1 MEVFIM
7 LDINKMRENQRLNN
21 RNQTSVH
28 LAYYLYSDD
37 DFLTVLLPEKPT
49 GKLKV
54 RLKQNERRIDAGAYD
69 AYELHALNIKFNDAG
84 EVLCWSKAHL
94 KDVCESTY
102 FLAYLAD
109 GGILGKDC
117 KSYKLYE
124 NRILNK
130 EGGYSSHLAYMLST
144 PIDTVNNVK
153 LWVKGNTIF
162 GVEECEDH
170 VYRES
175 WDIEDC
181 LFDYINSYDRYYAV
195 KNVSLVKRSND
206 MESIKENTNTSD
218 ETDMNSNNSTVK
230 MSIREFIHQCEACG
244 GNGQAMILTGI
255 KKVFPDDYE
264 AVRNKYNS
272 ITFYEGKVKASEF
285 LHNWITAHG
294 VYSEEA

>member
-1 MEVFIM
+1 M
-7 LDINKMRENQRLNN
+7 LDINKMRENQRLND
-21 RNQTSVH
+21 RNQTSVY
-28 LAYYLYSDD
+28 LAYYLDSND
-37 DFLTVLLPEKPT
+37 DFLTVLLPEKPA
-49 GKLKV
+49 GRLKV
-54 RLKQNERRIDAGAYD
+54 RLKQNEKQIDAEAYES
-69 AYELHALNIKFNDAG
+69 YELHALAIEFNEAG
-84 EVLCWSKAHL
+84 EVLCWSEARL

-109 GGILGKDC
+109 GRILGHNGKC
-117 KSYKLYE
+117 YRLYE
-124 NRILNK
+124 YKNLNK
-130 EGGYSSHLAYMLST
+130 EHCWNSHFEYMLDG
-144 PIDTVNNVK
+144 PIDAVNNVK

-162 GVEECEDH
+162 GIEDCKDYI
-170 VYRES
+170 YRES
-175 WDIEDC
+175 WSIEDH
-181 LFDYINSYDRYYAV
+181 LLDYINSYDRYYAV

-218 ETDMNSNNSTVK
+218 ETDTNSNNSTVK